1 MYFKAFALSGR
12 RAKCCLYPGRCPG
25 LGAFALSGRVGHCL
39 LFLWRVGHCLLFL
52 WRVEHC
58 LLSFKNYLK
67 IRVVSLSLSN
77 SS

>member
-12 RAKCCLYPGRCPG
+12 
-25 LGAFALSGRVGHCL
+25 VGQ
-39 LFLWRVGHCLLFL
+39 
-52 WRVEHC
+52 C

>member
-1 MYFKAFALSGR
+1 MYFK
-12 RAKCCLYPGRCPG
+12 
-25 LGAFALSGRVGHCL
+25 AFALSGRVGHCL
-39 LFLWRVGHCLLFL
+39 LFSG
-52 WRVEHC
+52 RVEHS